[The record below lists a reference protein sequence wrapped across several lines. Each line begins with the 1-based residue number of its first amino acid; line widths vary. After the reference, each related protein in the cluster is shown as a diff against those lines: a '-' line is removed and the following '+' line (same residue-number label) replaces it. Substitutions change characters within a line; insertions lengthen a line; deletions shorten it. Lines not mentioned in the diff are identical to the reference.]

1 MESLPAESLAS
12 LSIRNVDKLDRSI
25 AEIEQDKPGWR
36 WPLKTI
42 ISFATSY
49 MHVEKGINWEG
60 NFSVVLYGWNKP
72 ELNDEAFQHL
82 VFRIPFDDPGVMAG
96 NFKLTDKDFTE
107 GKIHYLED
115 QVNAWGNQKKTI
127 YVCRHGRSAVLCQ
140 KKGVLEQ
147 YLQAKPL
154 SSRIASDPGG
164 RLTDADILFQVDTQ
178 HFRPEKFDDRKA
190 KMLREIFV
198 GQPDEVIE
206 SASQIIDA
214 VEHGFLSLKVD
225 RGAHFRMQFSLGD
238 ELDDSSKQ
246 LLERWSSPTGQP
258 SLTGF
263 PDGDLILAL
272 SKTAGEIGN
281 PKIVQQI
288 TAWVMKE
295 LIRNRDLAN
304 IIVPYLQPKD
314 ETFHGV
320 IDELWNSI
328 LEARSGVYK
337 NEQPTVDGLA
347 NLLLIFKPKNADQF
361 RNQLASLVKFSRG
374 AVYKPNRN
382 DPEPIT
388 DEEIE
393 ALIKQLNADAFQE
406 RSAATLRLKLLGE
419 PALSHLEEAAK
430 GIDAEVALRSR
441 RLVAAIKLNARQRT
455 ENLLKEGLATLPV
468 PDFILYENQR
478 KISGCQ
484 VDLLEAVWKGD
495 HKINED
501 QLKEL
506 VGPKGHEILLVHV
519 NQELILFWGS
529 DRKLLEQSIE
539 LLKAGKSGLA
549 PRRAL
554 FAKHASKNRL
564 METHASL
571 QKLYLMAGDTIRRR
585 VQLEHVTED
594 VSSFSL
600 ELTPT
605 HLLGDATF
613 PVSEF
618 RLLSRGFLY

>member
-1 MESLPAESLAS
+1 M
-12 LSIRNVDKLDRSI
+12 DKLDRSI
-25 AEIEQDKPGWR
+25 AEIEKDKPGWR

-42 ISFATSY
+42 IRFATSY
-49 MHVEKGINWEG
+49 MRIQKGINWEG

-72 ELNDEAFQHL
+72 DLNDEAFKHL
-82 VFRIPFDDPGVMAG
+82 VFRIPFDDPGMMAG
-96 NFKLTDKDFTE
+96 NFKLTDEDFVE
-107 GKIHYLED
+107 GKIHRIED
-115 QVNAWGNQKKTI
+115 QVNTWGNHEKTI
-127 YVCRHGRSAVLCQ
+127 YACRHGRNAVLCQ
-140 KKGVLEQ
+140 TKEVLEQ

-154 SSRIASDPGG
+154 SSRVASDPGG
-164 RLTDADILFQVDTQ
+164 RLTDSDILFQVDTQ
-178 HFRPEKFDDRKA
+178 HFRPEKYDDQKA
-190 KMLREIFV
+190 KILREIFV

-206 SASQIIDA
+206 RASQIIDA

-225 RGAHFRMQFSLGD
+225 RGAHFRMQFSLDD

-246 LLERWSSPTGQP
+246 LLKRWSSPTGEP

-263 PDGDLILAL
+263 PDGDVILAL
-272 SKTAGEIGN
+272 SKTAGELGN

-337 NEQPTVDGLA
+337 NEKPTVDGLA

-361 RNQLASLVKFSRG
+361 RTQLASLVKFSRG
-374 AVYKPNRN
+374 TVYKPNN
-382 DPEPIT
+382 QTPEPIT
-388 DEEIE
+388 EAEIE
-393 ALIKQLNADAFQE
+393 ALIVQLNADSFQE

-419 PALSHLEEAAK
+419 PALPLLEQSAQ
-430 GIDAEVALRSR
+430 GQNTEVALRSR
-441 RLVAAIKLNARQRT
+441 RLVKTIRKNVEEST

-468 PDFILYENQR
+468 PEFVFYENHRQ
-478 KISGCQ
+478 ILGCQ
-484 VDLLEAVWKGD
+484 VDLLEAVWKGK

-506 VGPKGHEILLVHV
+506 VGPQGHEILLVHV
-519 NQELILFWGS
+519 NEEIILFWGS
-529 DRKLLEQSIE
+529 DRALLEKSVE
-539 LLKAGKSGLA
+539 LLKAGKSGVDS
-549 PRRAL
+549 RREL
-554 FAKHASKNRL
+554 FTQHASKNRL

-571 QKLYLMAGDTIRRR
+571 QKLYLMAGDSVPNRGP
-585 VQLEHVTED
+585 LKEVTED

-613 PVSEF
+613 PKAEF
-618 RLLSRGFLY
+618 RLLSRGILY